1 MLYTISGIMILA
13 IGTEIGTFLFNKKT
27 EKILDEVEF
36 DDDFEF
42 NYSDDLSDEE
52 SQEFTNIEKIQFF
65 LQDILE
71 KLPITNLFIA
81 YDTYLDAKEYAKNQ
95 QKEQQENELDH
106 SKMQKKSYNNDK
118 DKTSPAIILFTYKEQ
133 ERKGEILYHIYNG
146 IPKTINAT
154 GDFSTLSLL
163 EQSSLVRGQYQK
175 YKDQLDDKLKDTI
188 DDILE
193 TPRFIN
199 GIEELL
205 DAENVF
211 IGDLENINNKNLAM
225 KPYQTEEKTSYINPK
240 IIKKK

>member
-81 YDTYLDAKEYAKNQ
+81 YDTYLDAKEYA
-95 QKEQQENELDH
+95 
-106 SKMQKKSYNNDK
+106 
-118 DKTSPAIILFTYKEQ
+118 
-133 ERKGEILYHIYNG
+133 
-146 IPKTINAT
+146 
-154 GDFSTLSLL
+154 
-163 EQSSLVRGQYQK
+163 
-175 YKDQLDDKLKDTI
+175 
-188 DDILE
+188 
-193 TPRFIN
+193 
-199 GIEELL
+199 
-205 DAENVF
+205 
-211 IGDLENINNKNLAM
+211 
-225 KPYQTEEKTSYINPK
+225 
-240 IIKKK
+240 